1 MIGPLLEETLVKIE
15 EAMWEFEA
23 KAPTT
28 MPDYTKPCLRA
39 AAKIFSSVLFEFSYK
54 HLNAQGWSNETIEQT
69 VEELGFAIRELIYK
83 YTELDTHVMIREYL
97 DNYKPKAN

>member
-28 MPDYTKPCLRA
+28 MPQYTKPCLRA
-39 AAKIFSSVLFEFSYK
+39 ASKIFAAVVFEFTFNNLK
-54 HLNAQGWSNETIEQT
+54 ARGHSNESIEQIVT
-69 VEELGFAIRELIYK
+69 DLGIAIRELIYK
-83 YTELDTHVMIREYL
+83 HTDLDMHILIAEYL
-97 DNYKPKAN
+97 DDYTSEQN